1 MARDHNRRLRVHGV
15 WRQLPLFLR
24 NDVITC
30 LLSEAVAVLAPPA
43 HQRAH
48 VRRLTPHTI
57 KTGLLLVVAAFVA
70 TAFAGTAVRAQDD
83 WLDGM
88 PGFEM
93 LQEKKELT
101 VDERRQRNQL
111 ARDALRAR
119 VAPEFGEPEALLSQA
134 TVSSLQEA
142 ILRYQAIA
150 ASGGWPE
157 LPDKVTL
164 RLNDSGDNVSI
175 LRRRLLITGDLPES
189 NGRGWGYDGAVKE
202 AVARFQFRHG
212 LRTTGNVDGRTR
224 RALNVPAAE
233 RLSQLRVNLARLK
246 KLMKKKAAPRYVVVN
261 VPGYQLEAMER
272 GKLALRSNVVVG
284 KPDRATPQLSAKI
297 VEVNFLPHWRVPDSI
312 ARKDLIPQI
321 RNDPD
326 YFYREH
332 FSVLP
337 SWGAKPLD
345 PSQINW
351 SSPKMASYK
360 FRQDPGPFNALGVV
374 RINMPNKHVVYL
386 HDTPLKQLFQQSTR
400 AFSSGCVRVE
410 RVLDL
415 AAWLLQDQPGWSRQH
430 IDSVIA
436 SNASDN
442 VRLSKAVPVHF
453 IYVSAWAGRGGV
465 AHFRQDIYDKD
476 GLLKVARHESDQDAP
491 VLTSITP

>member
-1 MARDHNRRLRVHGV
+1 
-15 WRQLPLFLR
+15 
-24 NDVITC
+24 
-30 LLSEAVAVLAPPA
+30 
-43 HQRAH
+43 
-48 VRRLTPHTI
+48 VRRLTPDTI
-57 KTGLLLVVAAFVA
+57 KTRLLIAAVALVAIALA
-70 TAFAGTAVRAQDD
+70 GRTARAQDD
-83 WLDGM
+83 WLDGV
-88 PGFEM
+88 PGFDV
-93 LQEKKELT
+93 LQDKKELT
-101 VDERRQRNQL
+101 VEERRERNQL

-119 VAPEFGEPEALLSQA
+119 VAPELGEPDALLSQA
-134 TVSSLQEA
+134 TVSALQEA

-175 LRRRLLITGDLPES
+175 LRRRLLISGDLPEAR
-189 NGRGWGYDGAVKE
+189 GRSWGYDGAVE
-202 AVARFQFRHG
+202 QAVARFQFRHG

-224 RALNVPAAE
+224 RALNVSAAE
-233 RLSQLRVNLARLK
+233 RIGQLRVNLDRLK
-246 KLMKKKAAPRYVVVN
+246 KLMKKNGAARYVMVN
-261 VPGYQLEAMER
+261 VPGYRLEAMDQGR
-272 GKLALRSNVVVG
+272 LALRSNVVVG
-284 KPDRATPQLSAKI
+284 KPDRATPELSARI

-326 YFYREH
+326 YFHREH
-332 FSVLP
+332 FSVMP

-351 SSPKMASYK
+351 SSPKVASYK

-386 HDTPLKQLFQQSTR
+386 HDTPLKQLFRQSTR

-415 AAWLLQDQPGWSRQH
+415 AAWLLQGAPGWSRQR
-430 IDSVIA
+430 IDGVIG
-436 SNASDN
+436 SNSSDD
-442 VRLSKAVPVHF
+442 VRLSKSVPVHF
-453 IYVSAWAGRGGV
+453 IYVSAWAGPGGV
-465 AHFRQDIYDKD
+465 AHFRQDIYDRD
-476 GLLKVARHESDQDAP
+476 GLLQVAGHEPDEDAP

>member
-1 MARDHNRRLRVHGV
+1 M
-15 WRQLPLFLR
+15 
-24 NDVITC
+24 
-30 LLSEAVAVLAPPA
+30 
-43 HQRAH
+43 
-48 VRRLTPHTI
+48 RRLTPDAI
-57 KTGLLLVVAAFVA
+57 KTRRLIAAVALVAMALAGSAA
-70 TAFAGTAVRAQDD
+70 RAQDD
-83 WLDGM
+83 WLDGV
-88 PGFEM
+88 PGFDV
-93 LQEKKELT
+93 LLDKKELT
-101 VDERRQRNQL
+101 VEQRRERNQL
-111 ARDALRAR
+111 VRDALRAR
-119 VAPEFGEPEALLSQA
+119 VAPELGEPDALLSQS
-134 TVSSLQEA
+134 TVSALQEA
-142 ILRYQAIA
+142 ILRYRAIA

-175 LRRRLLITGDLPES
+175 LRRRLLITGDLPKAR
-189 NGRGWGYDGAVKE
+189 GRDWGYDGAVGE

-233 RLSQLRVNLARLK
+233 RLGQLRVNLDRLK
-246 KLMKKKAAPRYVVVN
+246 KLMKKTSAPRYVMVN
-261 VPGYQLEAMER
+261 VPGYRLEAMDR
-272 GKLALRSNVVVG
+272 GRLALRSNVVVG
-284 KPDRATPQLSAKI
+284 KPDRATPELSARI

-332 FSVLP
+332 FSVMP
-337 SWGAKPLD
+337 SWGAKPLN

-351 SSPKMASYK
+351 SSPKVASYK

-386 HDTPLKQLFQQSTR
+386 HDTPLKQLFRQSTR

-415 AAWLLQDQPGWSRQH
+415 AAWLLQGEPGWSRQR
-430 IDSVIA
+430 IDGVIG
-436 SNASDN
+436 SNSSDD
-442 VRLSKAVPVHF
+442 VRLSKPVPVHF
-453 IYVSAWAGRGGV
+453 IYVSAWAGPGGV
-465 AHFRQDIYDKD
+465 AHFRQDIYGRD
-476 GLLKVARHESDQDAP
+476 GLLQVAGHEPDEDAP